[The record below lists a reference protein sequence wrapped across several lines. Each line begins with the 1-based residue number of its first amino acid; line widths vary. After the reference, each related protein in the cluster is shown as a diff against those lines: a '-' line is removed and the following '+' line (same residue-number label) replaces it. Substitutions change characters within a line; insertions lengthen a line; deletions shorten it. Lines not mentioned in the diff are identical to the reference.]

1 MITTLI
7 FDLDGLLADTE
18 KLHSRAYQE
27 AFARYGF
34 VLTEQDYSEHWIK
47 KGGTV
52 GEFIASMGWSIDPE
66 LVRVTKAELYEA
78 LVKSTAEPMPGAT
91 SLLSRVAGWKKLAL
105 ATSSYEDAAYA
116 VLKAL
121 RIGDYFSIIATRSSV
136 ERIKPF
142 PDLFVYVAQ
151 TLGENP
157 ESCLVFED
165 SEKGIVAAQSAGMK
179 CIAIPNI
186 HTFDHDFS
194 KATIVL
200 PSLDEV
206 TREMIDHM

>member
-52 GEFIASMGWSIDPE
+52 GEFIASTGWSIDPE